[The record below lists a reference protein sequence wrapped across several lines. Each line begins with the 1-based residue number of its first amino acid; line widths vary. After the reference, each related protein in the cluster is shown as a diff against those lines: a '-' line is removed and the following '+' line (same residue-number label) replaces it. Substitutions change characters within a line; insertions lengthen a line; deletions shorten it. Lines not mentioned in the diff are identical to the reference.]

1 MRRIRWGDVLL
12 SGIAAVGWSV
22 AAMAGVAALGLH
34 LLGADAGGGSLGAMT
49 AAVVAAAVGGSLTAT
64 GEVSALGLAAD
75 GGGAVDLRP
84 LGVALVGALVL
95 GSVFLRGLGGPRGR
109 PGGVEVAVR
118 AAVVGA
124 LFLVVAVGLA
134 WAGHGAVA
142 LDGASPRVV
151 LPGIGDVGGLLRP
164 RVRVGFAV
172 DAGPSVPGAGV
183 WVAVVLAVALL
194 ASRHGPAAAW
204 AARLRPAVSSV
215 LAMLVV
221 AVVAGAAVAGWAA
234 AQDGRPGRAAGAAL
248 LGAPNG
254 SWTGLLLGLSV
265 PVRGRAAGELGR
277 LLPPL
282 SRGEPVTVARL
293 AEYDGRA
300 WLLVAGAGVLLLYAG
315 VRAAVRSPGRGVA
328 ACAARLGGVT
338 GVALAGLVWL
348 TGMSVDVPGVAAVE
362 LRGDAGYALLAGA
375 VWGALAGGTGAL
387 LTRGGQDPAAP
398 APGLPPHPDPALRAR
413 GGVPSQRPGAG
424 QYRRGQHRAAS
435 GRPGPGADRAE
446 RPGVRPGAPDRPWWP
461 APAGE
466 GAREPEVSD
475 GSWDVTVTGR
485 PPKPARAPRPPQR
498 EPFTPPPPPG
508 APPPPKPPHPPR

>member
-34 LLGADAGGGSLGAMT
+34 LLGADAGGGSPGAMT
-49 AAVVAAAVGGSLTAT
+49 AAVVAAAVGGSVTAT
-64 GEVSALGLAAD
+64 GKVSALGPAAD
-75 GGGAVDLRP
+75 GGAAVDLRP

-95 GSVFLRGLGGPRGR
+95 GWVFLRGLRGSPGR
-109 PGGVEVAVR
+109 PGGAEVAVR
-118 AAVVGA
+118 AVVVGA
-124 LFLVVAVGLA
+124 LFLVAAGGLA

-142 LDGASPRVV
+142 LEGAAGRVV
-151 LPGIGDVGGLLRP
+151 VPGVGDAGGPLPGGVGDAVWP

-172 DAGPSVPGAGV
+172 DAGASVAGAGV
-183 WVAVVLAVALL
+183 WVAGVLAVALL

-204 AARLRPAVSSV
+204 AAWLRPAVSSV
-215 LAMLVV
+215 VAVLVV
-221 AVVAGAAVAGWAA
+221 VAVAGAAVAGWAA
-234 AQDGRPGRAAGAAL
+234 AQDGRPGRVAGAAL
-248 LGAPNG
+248 LGAPNAG
-254 SWTGLLLGLSV
+254 WTGLLLGLSV

-277 LLPPL
+277 LLPAPL
-282 SRGEPVTVARL
+282 SRGEPVSVAGV

-315 VRAAVRSPGRGVA
+315 VRAAVRSPGRRGVA

-348 TGMSVDVPGVAAVE
+348 TGVSVEVPGVAVVE
-362 LRGDAGYALLAGA
+362 LRGDAGYAVAAGA
-375 VWGALAGGTGAL
+375 VWGALAGAAGAL
-387 LTRGGQDPAAP
+387 LTRGGPEPA
-398 APGLPPHPDPALRAR
+398 
-413 GGVPSQRPGAG
+413 GAG
-424 QYRRGQHRAAS
+424 
-435 GRPGPGADRAE
+435 PADRAG
-446 RPGVRPGAPDRPWWP
+446 RSGVGPGSRAGGPDRPWWP

-485 PPKPARAPRPPQR
+485 PPKPGAAPREPRR
-498 EPFTPPPPPG
+498 EPFAPPPPPG

>member
-34 LLGADAGGGSLGAMT
+34 LLGADAEGGSLSAMT
-49 AAVVAAAVGGSLTAT
+49 AAVVAAGVGGSVTAS
-64 GEVSALGLAAD
+64 GEVSALGVAV
-75 GGGAVDLRP
+75 GSGAVLDLRP
-84 LGVALVGALVL
+84 LGVALAGALVL
-95 GSVFLRGLGGPRGR
+95 GWVFLRGLRGR
-109 PGGVEVAVR
+109 PGAVEVAVR
-118 AAVVGA
+118 AVVVGA
-124 LFLVVAVGLA
+124 LFLVVAGGLA
-134 WAGHGAVA
+134 WAGQGVAV
-142 LDGASPRVV
+142 LEGVVPPSLPRVPPKV
-151 LPGIGDVGGLLRP
+151 VVPGIGDVGGLLPDGLGDAVLP

-172 DAGPSVPGAGV
+172 DPGPTAAGAGV
-183 WVAVVLAVALL
+183 WVAVVLGVALL
-194 ASRHGPAAAW
+194 ASRYGPAAVW
-204 AARLRPAVSSV
+204 AGRLRAAVSSV

-221 AVVAGAAVAGWAA
+221 AVVAGVGAAVWAGAGA
-234 AQDGRPGRAAGAAL
+234 GRPERVAGASL
-248 LGAPNG
+248 LVAPDA

-328 ACAARLGGVT
+328 ACAAWLGGVT
-338 GVALAGLVWL
+338 GVALAGVVWL
-348 TGMSVDVPGVAAVE
+348 TGVSVDVPGVAVE

-375 VWGALAGGTGAL
+375 GWGALAGGTGAL
-387 LTRGGQDPAAP
+387 LTRGTRAPAAGGP
-398 APGLPPHPDPALRAR
+398 PPHPDPTR
-413 GGVPSQRPGAG
+413 RP
-424 QYRRGQHRAAS
+424 
-435 GRPGPGADRAE
+435 RPGPHPGPPGGRGPRPDRA
-446 RPGVRPGAPDRPWWP
+446 DRPWWP
-461 APAGE
+461 EPAGAGGR

-485 PPKPARAPRPPQR
+485 PPKPAGAPRPPRR
-498 EPFTPPPPPG
+498 EPFAPPPPPG